1 MATIPEVLQRFKSW
15 RLLELKK
22 DQLLKRWRSSGI
34 GTIDQPL
41 YVKENRLKIVD
52 KVKIIGADVSWM
64 SSWLAK
70 KAGLEHAIDKQY
82 QTELSGVGG
91 LVKTRGRI
99 KCEFEPSTAEISRYF
114 FQISSQKF
122 QAHLIWTFE
131 TMTRCWKFS
140 TVNLI
145 WSLDSISFAIITVK
159 LISPGKGENAW
170 PFIECTYSLY
180 FQFYFPW

>member
-1 MATIPEVLQRFKSW
+1 MPHISPLYSLPFTIKFIPYVRIEINGVNAVAIIDTGYLENNKIYITKNISMATIPEVLQRFKSW

-52 KVKIIGADVSWM
+52 KVKMIGADVSWM

-70 KAGLEHAIDKQY
+70 KAGFEHAIDKQY

-91 LVKTRGRI
+91 LVKTRGHI

-114 FQISSQKF
+114 FSNK
-122 QAHLIWTFE
+122 
-131 TMTRCWKFS
+131 
-140 TVNLI
+140 
-145 WSLDSISFAIITVK
+145 
-159 LISPGKGENAW
+159 
-170 PFIECTYSLY
+170 
-180 FQFYFPW
+180 